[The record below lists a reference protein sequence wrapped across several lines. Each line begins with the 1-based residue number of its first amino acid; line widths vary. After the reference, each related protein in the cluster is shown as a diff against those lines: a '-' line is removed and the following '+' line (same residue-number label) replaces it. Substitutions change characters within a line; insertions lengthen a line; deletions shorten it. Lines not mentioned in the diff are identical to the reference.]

1 MCRLLATSNMKVTSK
16 DLLSLQISNGG
27 EGDGFITLE
36 KQVVPKSYEGITTK
50 KEHVGSFWIHRF
62 LGKEYTWEYEETKVV
77 QGQLRKIPKTR
88 KEYDALHYRRLPHT
102 FLYHT
107 RIASRGE
114 VSLQKTHPAVG
125 KRYLVM
131 QNGTET
137 ITYKAE
143 TDFESALF
151 LLEDGLIQPEA
162 LAYITTSN
170 WFIVDTE
177 EYTVYFVSG
186 KAYDPLVIT
195 YIDESHFIIASEPI
209 PSYEKQKWYEFHG
222 ILQGTI
228 DVDTNTITLDF
239 CDAPIFY
246 EHVSTHNKWHWYDS
260 YYYYYEEEDTKTND
274 DTNTHYD
281 EEFVDNRDIPSFIQN
296 KKKKFKR

>member
-1 MCRLLATSNMKVTSK
+1 MCRLLATSNMKVTNK
-16 DLLSLQISNGG
+16 DLLHLQISNGG

-50 KEHVGSFWIHRF
+50 KERAGSFQIYRF
-62 LGKEYTWEYEETKVV
+62 LGKEYTWEYTETKMV

-88 KEYDALHYRRLPHT
+88 KEYATLHYRRLPHT
-102 FLYHT
+102 FFYHT

-114 VSLQKTHPAVG
+114 ISLQKTHPAVG

-131 QNGTET
+131 QNGTES

-143 TDFESALF
+143 TDFESVLH

-177 EYTVYFVSG
+177 EYTVFFVSA
-186 KAYDPLVIT
+186 KEYDPLVIFFT
-195 YIDESHFIIASEPI
+195 DATHFVVASEPI
-209 PSYEKQKWYEFHG
+209 PSLEKERWYEFHG

-228 DVDTNTITLDF
+228 DIENNVIKLDF
-239 CDAPIFY
+239 KDTPILY
-246 EHVSTHNKWHWYDS
+246 EYVPRKQKWNWYTSYENTS
-260 YYYYYEEEDTKTND
+260 YYTENCDEEYTD
-274 DTNTHYD
+274 
-281 EEFVDNRDIPSFIQN
+281 EFVDDRDVPDFIKQ